1 MVNIV
6 LNSKIHF
13 NLTNKDHLLRWAM
26 KTEQRFG
33 LKMRN
38 FEFFESSSNIQA
50 PDGGLLGENNKTT
63 SYACTIHFCI
73 KWYQDCKKTMSRSWT
88 AR

>member
-13 NLTNKDHLLRWAM
+13 NVTNKDHLLRWAM

-38 FEFFESSSNIQA
+38 FEFFKISSNIQA
-50 PDGGLLGENNKTT
+50 PGRDLLDENNKTT
-63 SYACTIHFCI
+63 SYTCTNHFCI
-73 KWYQDCKKTMSRSWT
+73 KWDQDCE
-88 AR
+88 

>member
-13 NLTNKDHLLRWAM
+13 NVTNKDHLLRSAM
-26 KTEQRFG
+26 KTEQGFG

-38 FEFFESSSNIQA
+38 CEFFKISSNIQA
-50 PDGGLLGENNKTT
+50 PGGGLLGENNKTT
-63 SYACTIHFCI
+63 SYTCINHFCI
-73 KWYQDCKKTMSRSWT
+73 K
-88 AR
+88 

>member
-38 FEFFESSSNIQA
+38 FEFLEISSNIQA

-63 SYACTIHFCI
+63 SYACTIYFCI
-73 KWYQDCKKTMSRSWT
+73 KW
-88 AR
+88 

>member
-1 MVNIV
+1 
-6 LNSKIHF
+6 
-13 NLTNKDHLLRWAM
+13 M

-38 FEFFESSSNIQA
+38 FKFFEISSNIQA

-63 SYACTIHFCI
+63 SYVCTIYFYI
-73 KWYQDCKKTMSRSWT
+73 K
-88 AR
+88 

>member
-1 MVNIV
+1 MINIA

-13 NLTNKDHLLRWAM
+13 NVTNKDHLLRWAM

-38 FEFFESSSNIQA
+38 FEFLKISSNIQA
-50 PDGGLLGENNKTT
+50 PGRGLLGENNKTT
-63 SYACTIHFCI
+63 SYTCTNHFCI
-73 KWYQDCKKTMSRSWT
+73 KWYQDGE
-88 AR
+88 

>member
-38 FEFFESSSNIQA
+38 FQFFKISSNIQA
-50 PDGGLLGENNKTT
+50 PGGKV
-63 SYACTIHFCI
+63 Y
-73 KWYQDCKKTMSRSWT
+73 
-88 AR
+88 

>member
-1 MVNIV
+1 
-6 LNSKIHF
+6 
-13 NLTNKDHLLRWAM
+13 M

-38 FEFFESSSNIQA
+38 FEFFEISSNIQA
-50 PDGGLLGENNKTT
+50 PDGGLLDENNKTT

-73 KWYQDCKKTMSRSWT
+73 K
-88 AR
+88 